1 MAKQN
6 KTGQQARQVMTGG
19 ERLGLRVS
27 SMINHPVAQVQRWV
41 TIHQLDTD
49 AQEDWDGILE
59 VLASTDGIDLT
70 FHDDGT
76 VTVKWEAQE
85 SDEPTAA
92 AVAEDQAN
100 LWEAREEEAVP
111 F

>member
-1 MAKQN
+1 MAQKAPAQR
-6 KTGQQARQVMTGG
+6 QQMTGA

-27 SMINHPVAQVQRWV
+27 AMINHPLAQVQRWV

-49 AQEDWDGILE
+49 AQEDWDAILE

-70 FHDDGT
+70 FHDDGS

-92 AVAEDQAN
+92 AVAEDQAII
-100 LWEAREEEAVP
+100 WDRSEEEEAVP

>member
-1 MAKQN
+1 MGIAQKAPAQR
-6 KTGQQARQVMTGG
+6 QQMTGA

-27 SMINHPVAQVQRWV
+27 AMINHPLAQVQRWV

-49 AQEDWDGILE
+49 AEEDWGGILE
-59 VLASTDGIDLT
+59 VLASTDGIELT
-70 FHDDGT
+70 FHDDGA

-92 AVAEDQAN
+92 AVAEDEKN
-100 LWEAREEEAVP
+100 LWEAREEEAAP

>member
-1 MAKQN
+1 MATQGKVQA
-6 KTGQQARQVMTGG
+6 QQRNSITRT
-19 ERLGLRVS
+19 ERLLLRVS

-70 FHDDGT
+70 FHDDGS

-92 AVAEDQAN
+92 AVAEDEKN
-100 LWEAREEEAVP
+100 LWEAREEEAAP